1 MPGNNGAVNEHNQLE
16 PSLFFLFLQE
26 NKGNGLTGGQTA
38 FSAMRA
44 SSFKP
49 YTGSTLQSTSLCVHI
64 IDREALRGKAVRKH
78 TVVLLLQPVLSH
90 SL

>member
-1 MPGNNGAVNEHNQLE
+1 MPRNNGAVNEHNQLE

-26 NKGNGLTGGQTA
+26 NKGNSLTGGQTA
-38 FSAMRA
+38 FSARLA

-49 YTGSTLQSTSLCVHI
+49 YTGSALQSTNLCVRI
-64 IDREALRGKAVRKH
+64 IDREAFRGKAVGKH
-78 TVVLLLQPVLSH
+78 TVVLWLQPVLTH